1 MAATA
6 GIKKYAYGAELCLP
20 TKAARDKVNEALTAA
35 LWRQTFKW
43 RNRRIVWTIVYK
55 GHLLEADMV
64 TTYKALVH
72 ARHQLQQHTT
82 LQPMF
87 EGSWR
92 MRIQSNEY
100 HNSRLPGVVGR
111 LEQARRLLNWTWIS
125 PFIFK
130 SYFSSPMDGGNTI
143 CVHRF
148 VWLLGASIQNSKGQR
163 WNACWAGLRSLFEAR
178 QV

>member
-72 ARHQLQQHTT
+72 ARHQL
-82 LQPMF
+82 
-87 EGSWR
+87 
-92 MRIQSNEY
+92 
-100 HNSRLPGVVGR
+100 
-111 LEQARRLLNWTWIS
+111 
-125 PFIFK
+125 
-130 SYFSSPMDGGNTI
+130 
-143 CVHRF
+143 
-148 VWLLGASIQNSKGQR
+148 
-163 WNACWAGLRSLFEAR
+163 
-178 QV
+178 